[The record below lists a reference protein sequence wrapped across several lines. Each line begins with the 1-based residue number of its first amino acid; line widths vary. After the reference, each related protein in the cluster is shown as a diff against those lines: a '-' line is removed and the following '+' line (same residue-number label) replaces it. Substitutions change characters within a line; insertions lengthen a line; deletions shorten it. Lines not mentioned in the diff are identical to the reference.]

1 MTPMYKRM
9 LILLLTITSPAILA
23 AEINK
28 CIVGGKTIYSD
39 QACPKNA
46 VTKPVTLFH
55 AAGKVPSDRESVTDS
70 DNRMQDERWAH
81 EVSGRTISRTVS
93 RIGKTPT
100 NTIDN
105 SVPVLATREQP
116 DKAAMC
122 ARYTRRIEELDNR
135 ARQPQS
141 GATQDQIKAERA
153 QTQSSMFAAKC

>member
-1 MTPMYKRM
+1 
-9 LILLLTITSPAILA
+9 
-23 AEINK
+23 
-28 CIVGGKTIYSD
+28 
-39 QACPKNA
+39 
-46 VTKPVTLFH
+46 VTKPVALFH
-55 AAGKVPSDRESVTDS
+55 AAGKVPPDRDNGTDS
-70 DNRMQDERWAH
+70 DNRMQDERWSH

-100 NTIDN
+100 STLDN

-116 DKAAMC
+116 DKAAIC